1 MLEAKR
7 VADRE
12 TLYEKYVN
20 PQWVRLLDVLQM
32 NVEYAR
38 CIGAE
43 LHTTDGRRIL
53 DFISGYCVHNVGHNH
68 PRVIA
73 ALKHELDRNGPAM
86 LQSHVS
92 VVAGE
97 LAARLCERAGGRL
110 TKAFFDSSGSEGIET
125 VLKFAR
131 AHTARPGV
139 LYAAGGFHG
148 LTCGALSLM
157 SNPFWRE
164 GFGPMLPDTEAVPF
178 GDLDELAR
186 RLATR
191 RFAAFILEPIQAESG
206 VLVPPREYLQQ
217 AQALCRRHG
226 TLLVLDEVQTGMYRT
241 GRFLAAHH
249 FAVEPDMVV
258 LAKALSGGLVP
269 CGAVLM
275 SDAVSTSVYS
285 SLKRAVIHTSTYSE
299 NSLAMRAGL
308 ATLDVL
314 EDERL
319 GERAASAGEALRQ
332 RLTARLAK
340 HEMVGEIRGLGLLS
354 AIEFRAPRRFRL
366 RVPFQAFA
374 RIHPAMFGQVVVM
387 RLFRDHRILSQICGN
402 NFMVLKVAPPLVIED
417 AQLEQY
423 IEAIG
428 KVVDLM
434 HSSAS
439 FWSEALQLAGRVMTS
454 I

>member
-1 MLEAKR
+1 
-7 VADRE
+7 
-12 TLYEKYVN
+12 
-20 PQWVRLLDVLQM
+20 
-32 NVEYAR
+32 
-38 CIGAE
+38 
-43 LHTTDGRRIL
+43 
-53 DFISGYCVHNVGHNH
+53 
-68 PRVIA
+68 
-73 ALKHELDRNGPAM
+73 
-86 LQSHVS
+86 
-92 VVAGE
+92 
-97 LAARLCERAGGRL
+97 
-110 TKAFFDSSGSEGIET
+110 
-125 VLKFAR
+125 
-131 AHTARPGV
+131 
-139 LYAAGGFHG
+139 
-148 LTCGALSLM
+148 
-157 SNPFWRE
+157 
-164 GFGPMLPDTEAVPF
+164 
-178 GDLDELAR
+178 
-186 RLATR
+186 
-191 RFAAFILEPIQAESG
+191 
-206 VLVPPREYLQQ
+206 
-217 AQALCRRHG
+217 
-226 TLLVLDEVQTGMYRT
+226 
-241 GRFLAAHH
+241 
-249 FAVEPDMVV
+249 
-258 LAKALSGGLVP
+258 
-269 CGAVLM
+269 
-275 SDAVSTSVYS
+275 VYS

-332 RLTARLAK
+332 RLAARLAK